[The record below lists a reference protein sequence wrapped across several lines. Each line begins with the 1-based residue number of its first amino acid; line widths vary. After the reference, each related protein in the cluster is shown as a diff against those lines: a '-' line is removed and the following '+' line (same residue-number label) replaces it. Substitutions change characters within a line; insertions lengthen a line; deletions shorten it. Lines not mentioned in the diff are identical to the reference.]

1 VRRLSKANNKR
12 CLLASHCRLAGGESC
27 NNQCGAWVAMHGMTG
42 AGGRAGASNL
52 PSGYK
57 GVTLAN
63 SPARAEQGRLYDV
76 LGDYIT
82 TFERQFNENPERIKS
97 WYLWSNSPGTGKTT
111 TASALLNAW
120 LVAHYLGSIKRGK
133 QPMQR
138 PAYFLD
144 TNEWQTYYNEFN
156 RPRVPDEVAENAAT
170 KYYANMEKAKQ
181 APFAVLDDIGVR
193 DCSEGFRGDLHTVI
207 NHRTVSEM
215 PTIYTS
221 NLPIEDMAR
230 VFDGRLYDRMRDQCG
245 VVHFAGES
253 KRGRR

>member
-1 VRRLSKANNKR
+1 MTKTNKKR
-12 CLLASHCRLAGGESC
+12 CLLASYCRLAGGQAC
-27 NNQCGAWVAMHGMTG
+27 NNQCSAWVAMHGIDG
-42 AGGRAGASNL
+42 AGGRVGASNL
-52 PSGYK
+52 PHGYK
-57 GVTLAN
+57 TITLDN
-63 SPARAEQGRLYDV
+63 SPARQAQERLYSV
-76 LGDYIT
+76 LDGYT
-82 TFERQFNENPERIKS
+82 ATFKRQFEAEAERIKS

-144 TNEWQTYYNEFN
+144 VNEWQTYYNEFN

-170 KYYANMEKAKQ
+170 KYYASMEKAKQ

-193 DCSEGFRGDLHTVI
+193 DCSEGFRGDLHTII

-230 VFDGRLYDRMRDQCG
+230 VFDSRLYDRMRDQCG
-245 VVHFAGES
+245 VAHFAGES